1 MSNRGIGQLKYKNL
15 EINANIKSKVEMEK
29 SSIDQEKNIII
40 IIITVII
47 TVTDCT
53 GRSILYIIYMPL
65 SPPAPQAPFPRPH
78 PNHPGTCHTII

>member
-1 MSNRGIGQLKYKNL
+1 MKYKNL

-29 SSIDQEKNIII
+29 KQHRPGKNIII
-40 IIITVII
+40 IIIIII

-65 SPPAPQAPFPRPH
+65 SPPVPQAPFPRPH